1 LAFWYFPETRS
12 QQLDVT
18 AAGVLKR
25 SNLAHRGNE
34 PASQRMS
41 KLRFDT
47 PDRFHLDASRALSEN
62 LIF

>member
-1 LAFWYFPETRS
+1 
-12 QQLDVT
+12 VT

-25 SNLAHRGNE
+25 NSPVQQGNE
-34 PASQRMS
+34 AASQRMS